1 MVFHLAIASL
11 TATRGLLPPPGN
23 DTTTVVASR
32 GVGTQAKPASSCV
45 CHSIPTYAI
54 PARAMYAW
62 TSAVPGCT
70 RTGSGG
76 GMPSAGLVV
85 SGIWCPPLSKSW
97 TAGTPSSTQ
106 ALADRLPKR
115 IEAPSWP
122 PVRAPIPP
130 KTACRSAAWHGRV
143 PAELGGDTLEYAG
156 AGGPVAKK
164 DRGAKLAAG
173 QGADPSEDGLQIRR
187 LAWTGAGRAR
197 RGHPRVRRRWRTGCQ
212 KGSRRQAGRRSGRRS
227 LRRRPA
233 DPPPGM
239 DGCRPSSA
247 GTPSSTQALADRLP
261 KRIEAP
267 SWPPVRAPIPPKTAC
282 RSAAW
287 HGRVPAE
294 LGGDTLEYAGAG
306 GPVAKKDRGAK
317 LAAGQGADPSEDGL
331 QIRRLA
337 WTGAG

>member
-187 LAWTGAGRAR
+187 LAWTGAGRD
-197 RGHPRVRRRWRTGCQ
+197 HCCRWGGQ
-212 KGSRRQAGRRSGRRS
+212 QHGRRSG
-227 LRRRPA
+227 A
-233 DPPPGM
+233 DPGHRSR
-239 DGCRPSSA
+239 GIILHA
-247 GTPSSTQALADRLP
+247 GS
-261 KRIEAP
+261 E
-267 SWPPVRAPIPPKTAC
+267 VRAG
-282 RSAAW
+282 RAA
-287 HGRVPAE
+287 AQ
-294 LGGDTLEYAGAG
+294 GDSENGQEQRAGAHL
-306 GPVAKKDRGAK
+306 P
-317 LAAGQGADPSEDGL
+317 
-331 QIRRLA
+331 I
-337 WTGAG
+337 